1 MNFEKEKLYYVAM
14 KIKLKHDKFTVI
26 NFFKYINFVEFDEN
40 YYDHVMNLINNYY
53 GENSLIYNIIK
64 KFMDDN
70 YIKEIAPLD
79 FDSLF
84 DNDVY
89 INNVLI
95 TEDMINNILD
105 YMKTNNYPMINYV
118 YGYLINKYVNN
129 KKIIDEDKQFKLIKG
144 GRK

>member
-14 KIKLKHDKFTVI
+14 KIKLKRDKFTVI
-26 NFFKYINFVEFDEN
+26 NFFKYINFVEFNEN

-118 YGYLINKYVNN
+118 YGYLINKCVNS
-129 KKIIDEDKQFKLIKG
+129 KKIFDEDKQFKLIKG